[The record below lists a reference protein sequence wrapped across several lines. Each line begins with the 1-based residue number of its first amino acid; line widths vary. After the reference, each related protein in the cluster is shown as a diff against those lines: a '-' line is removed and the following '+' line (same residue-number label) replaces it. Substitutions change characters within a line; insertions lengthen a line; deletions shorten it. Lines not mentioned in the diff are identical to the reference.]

1 MYRRLAVWA
10 SSGPARGSAGPPAGK
25 APADRGEN
33 VVQGFADLF
42 REDKRR
48 HLRAHE
54 RLDWKAWNLFL
65 ALLPP
70 AGLYLTM
77 SYARKDMD
85 EIVRSGGESFRTT
98 RASKKETGVAR
109 PSTSGSAGKAGE
121 EIEGRLASIDRRVRD
136 LGEKLE
142 RSEEAG
148 RELRERLGR
157 LQEDQRRRSE
167 GSRAAGGTGWLSWFG
182 LRGRAARKTEEARKE
197 GL

>member
-10 SSGPARGSAGPPAGK
+10 SSGPARGSAGPHAGK

-109 PSTSGSAGKAGE
+109 PKHQRLGWEGRGGNRGQVGLHRQEGEGPGREAGAQRRGGQGAAGAVGPAARGSEE
-121 EIEGRLASIDRRVRD
+121 EI
-136 LGEKLE
+136 
-142 RSEEAG
+142 
-148 RELRERLGR
+148 
-157 LQEDQRRRSE
+157 
-167 GSRAAGGTGWLSWFG
+167 
-182 LRGRAARKTEEARKE
+182 
-197 GL
+197 